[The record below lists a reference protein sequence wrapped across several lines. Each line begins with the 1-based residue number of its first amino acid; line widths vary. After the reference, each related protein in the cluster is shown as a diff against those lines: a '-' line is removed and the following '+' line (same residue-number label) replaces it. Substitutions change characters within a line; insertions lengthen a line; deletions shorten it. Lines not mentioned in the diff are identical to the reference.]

1 MAANGISTLATKEL
15 RQVAKLEL
23 AAAKRAADG
32 NSRPYYD
39 ITQLP
44 TQYNDNDI
52 VDNPNTGG
60 LVVGRPWVATA
71 PTPDIVRSDLQLYL
85 DPSEYSGSG
94 TSWTDSSTNAYTVT
108 LNGAPAYNTTYFT
121 FDGTTEYF
129 DTNQSLSSEEFSV
142 GAWFRTSAAGI
153 KMIISKETAAGWPWN
168 YRIWMNGGQI
178 VGDIAQSGASSRSI
192 SSVLTNYNNGS
203 WYYVMYIRDSSTQY
217 LFVNGTQVSTA
228 VGTFAS
234 GTISNSQEV
243 WFGKSAF
250 IAGGSNPQGSYQY
263 IGDLGEC
270 FVYNRALTSTEIL
283 QNYNATKAHYGL

>member
-71 PTPDIVRSDLQLYL
+71 PIPDIVRSDLQLYL
-85 DPSEYSGSG
+85 DPGEYSGSG

-192 SSVLTNYNNGS
+192 GSVLTNYNNGS
-203 WYYVMYIRDSSTQY
+203 WYYAMYIRDSSTQY

-270 FVYNRALTSTEIL
+270 FVYNRALTSAEIL

>member
-71 PTPDIVRSDLQLYL
+71 PIPDIVRSDLQLYL

-94 TSWTDSSTNAYTVT
+94 TSWNDSSTNAYTVT

-178 VGDIAQSGASSRSI
+178 VGDIAQSAASSRSI
-192 SSVLTNYNNGS
+192 GSVLTNYNNGS
-203 WYYVMYIRDSSTQY
+203 WYYAMYIRDSSTQY

>member
-108 LNGAPAYNTTYFT
+108 LNGSPAYNTTYFT

-192 SSVLTNYNNGS
+192 GSVLTNYNNGS

>member
-192 SSVLTNYNNGS
+192 GSVLTNYNNGS

>member
-23 AAAKRAADG
+23 AAAKRAAEG
-32 NSRPYYD
+32 NARPYYD

-60 LVVGRPWVATA
+60 LVVGRPWVSTA

-85 DPSEYSGSG
+85 EPTEYSGTG

-108 LNGAPAYNTTYFT
+108 LNGAPTYNTSYFT

-129 DTNQSLSSEEFSV
+129 DTNQSLASEEFSV

-153 KMIISKETAAGWPWN
+153 KMIISKETTAGWPWN

-178 VGDIAQSGASSRSI
+178 VGDIAQNAGSSRSI
-192 SSVLTNYNNGS
+192 GSVLTNYNNGN
-203 WYYVMYIRDSSTQY
+203 WYYTMYTRTSSTQY
-217 LFVNGTQVSTA
+217 LYVNGLEVATA

-234 GTISNSQEV
+234 GVISNNQEV

-250 IAGGSNPQGSYQY
+250 TAGGANPQGSYQY
-263 IGDLGEC
+263 TGDLGEC
-270 FVYNRALTSTEIL
+270 FVYNRVLSASEVL
-283 QNYNATKAHYGL
+283 QNFNATKANYGL

>member
-85 DPSEYSGSG
+85 DPGEYSGSG

-192 SSVLTNYNNGS
+192 GSVLTNYNNGS
-203 WYYVMYIRDSSTQY
+203 WYYAMYIRDSSTQY

-270 FVYNRALTSTEIL
+270 FVYNRALTSAEIL